1 MINPVSI
8 LPSVLSASEFS
19 TTTQETTIGAG
30 ALVGSMLVFGIIGIV
45 VGGLAM
51 MGMFKKAGRK
61 PWEAFVPVY
70 AQVVLF
76 RIAGMSGWWFLAMLV
91 PVLNIVAAV
100 LLAINLAKVFGQ
112 GVLIAVLIILFGVFV
127 YFYLSYGSARYFGPQ
142 ASKGPF
148 DLAKNPNQPA
158 YAPAGH

>member
-8 LPSVLSASEFS
+8 LSSVLSASEFS
-19 TTTQETTIGAG
+19 TTTQETTIGVG

-76 RIAGMSGWWFLAMLV
+76 RIAGMSGWWVLAGLV

-112 GVLIAVLIILFGVFV
+112 TAVMAVLIVLFNIFV

-148 DLAKNPNQPA
+148 GLNPNQPA
-158 YAPAGH
+158 YTPAGH